1 MMMSTGETIVA
12 IYDDFERANTVLQAL
27 LNEGFLQSDVGLAV
41 SNADGVLHTLDFR
54 LSHFETQNDE
64 ENGLSDLLMSLADA
78 SCGLTAVDIPGL
90 GSIVTAGPLAD
101 LLSDE
106 SRPTIG
112 SVTAS
117 LVHLGIPSDK
127 ADYYADAL
135 THDYALITVHIRTEK
150 AMSIALDILHHNQP
164 VTIKNHTGQ
173 WVGFD
178 SPTERIAYDDL
189 AEQHD
194 APGIGFDSVGRF
206 PYVRLNFR

>member
-54 LSHFETQNDE
+54 LSHFETQDDDE
-64 ENGLSDLLMSLADA
+64 KGLSALLMSLADA
-78 SCGLTAVDIPGL
+78 SCGLTSMDIPEL
-90 GSIVTAGPLAD
+90 GSVVTAGPLTD
-101 LLSDE
+101 LLGNETD
-106 SRPTIG
+106 PTMG
-112 SVTAS
+112 SVAAS
-117 LVHLGIPSDK
+117 LVHLGIPHDQ
-127 ADYYADAL
+127 ADYYASAL

-150 AMSIALDILHHNQP
+150 AMAIALDILHYNQP

-173 WVGFD
+173 WMGFD

-189 AEQHD
+189 HEQRD
-194 APGIGFDSVGRF
+194 APSLGFDSVVRF